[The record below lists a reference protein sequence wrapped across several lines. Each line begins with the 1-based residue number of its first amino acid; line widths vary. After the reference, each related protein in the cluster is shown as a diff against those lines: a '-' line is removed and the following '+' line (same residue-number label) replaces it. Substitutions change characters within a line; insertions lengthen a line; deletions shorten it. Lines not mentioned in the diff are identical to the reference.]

1 MAETNPMTEKLII
14 EFTEN
19 YMEKLFYFCLKKTGN
34 SAEAEDLTQDIA
46 LNILAALNNGTIPTS
61 YSAWVWRIA
70 RNRYCAWAVGKHRN
84 TESVTGADI
93 GDYEI
98 EDESENTFDKLIRS
112 EQLALLRRELAF
124 IRSEYRE
131 IVIAHYIEE
140 KSVRDIATSLSLSEG
155 AVKQRLYR
163 ARNILKEGMNMA
175 REFGVR
181 SYKPEDI
188 YYSLWFPCPGERD
201 KFHPNSIMKHTLY
214 ANIFLEAYGNPS
226 TSEELS
232 LELGVALPYMEDEL
246 EYLTR
251 ETFLTKKDG
260 KYQTAFPI
268 ISRSAQ
274 EQVHVAKLTA
284 APEIAKTLI
293 SYVDRL
299 NEALTASGYAYYG
312 KYQDYES
319 AKWTFLM
326 LAYLYFEY
334 KPPHIHDDTGRPD
347 DKKWGI
353 IGYQHCPVAKPT
365 PFVSNN
371 GHAGSNYSFH
381 QFRYELNGDADSVP
395 DFLTDEEVR
404 ILHGYATG
412 KIDEQNTVMASE
424 LEEKGYLRKNGET
437 YEPTI
442 PVLKIDEI
450 RNVMKSMNEETVSE
464 LTALADHAKKQLE
477 DLYHIISETIRSDL
491 PAAFSEDIFRCDRDY
506 AISLNYLAREYVIA
520 EALRQGH
527 LLSLEK
533 VSPVIGAIMNIE
545 P

>member
-1 MAETNPMTEKLII
+1 MAGTNPMTEKLMT

-61 YSAWVWRIA
+61 FSAWIWRIA
-70 RNRYCAWAVGKHRN
+70 RNRYCVWASRKHRN
-84 TESVTGADI
+84 TKSVTGADI

-98 EDESENTFDKLIRS
+98 EDESESTFDKMIRS

-140 KSVRDIATSLSLSEG
+140 KSVRDIATSLSLSES

-188 YYSLWFPCPGERD
+188 YYSLWFPCPGERE
-201 KFHPNSIMKHTLY
+201 KYQPNSILKHALY

-226 TSEELS
+226 TAEELS

-251 ETFLTKKDG
+251 ETFLIKKDG

-268 ISRSAQ
+268 ISSSAQ

-293 SYVDRL
+293 SFVDRL
-299 NEALTASGYAYYG
+299 NEAFTVKGYAYYG
-312 KYQDYES
+312 TYQDYES

-326 LAYLYFEY
+326 LALLYFEY
-334 KPPHIHDDTGRPD
+334 KQPRIHDDTDRPD
-347 DKKWGI
+347 HKKWGI
-353 IGYQHCPVAKPT
+353 IGHQHCPVTKPS
-365 PFVSNN
+365 PFVGNN
-371 GHAGSNYSFH
+371 GHSGENYSFH
-381 QFRYELNGDADSVP
+381 QFRFEFDDAADSTP
-395 DFLTDEEVR
+395 DFLTEEETRV
-404 ILHGYATG
+404 LYAYTTG
-412 KIDEQNTVMASE
+412 EGNEKNTTIVSE
-424 LEEKGYLRKNGET
+424 LAEKGFLRQNGET
-437 YEPTI
+437 YDLTI
-442 PVLKIDEI
+442 PVLNIDEI
-450 RNVMKSMNEETVSE
+450 RNAMKSMNTETVSE
-464 LTALADHAKKQLE
+464 LAALADHAKKQLE
-477 DLYHIISETIRSDL
+477 DLYHNISEIIRSDL
-491 PAAFSEDIFRCDRDY
+491 PSVFSEDAFRCDREH
-506 AISLNYLAREYVIA
+506 AVSLNYLTREYVIS
-520 EALRQGH
+520 EALCQGY
-527 LLSLEK
+527 LRSVEK
-533 VSPVIGAIMNIE
+533 VTPVIGACMSIKL
-545 P
+545 

>member
-1 MAETNPMTEKLII
+1 MAGTNSMTEKLIT
-14 EFTEN
+14 EFSEN
-19 YMEKLFYFCLKKTGN
+19 YMEKLFYFCLKKTGS

-46 LNILAALNNGTIPTS
+46 LNVLAALNNGTIPTS
-61 YSAWVWRIA
+61 FSAWVWRIA
-70 RNRYCAWAVGKHRN
+70 RNRYCVWAARKHRN

-98 EDESENTFDKLIRS
+98 EAESESTFDKMIRS

-140 KSVRDIATSLSLSEG
+140 KSVRDIATSLSLSES

-188 YYSLWFPCPGERD
+188 YYSLWFPCPGERE
-201 KFHPNSIMKHTLY
+201 KYQPNSILKHALY

-226 TSEELS
+226 TAEELS

-246 EYLTR
+246 EYLAR
-251 ETFLTKKDG
+251 ETFLIKKDG

-268 ISRSAQ
+268 ISSSAQ

-284 APEIAKTLI
+284 APEITKALVN
-293 SYVDRL
+293 YVERL
-299 NEALTASGYAYYG
+299 NSALTAKGYAYYG
-312 KYQDYES
+312 TYQDYES
-319 AKWTFLM
+319 AKWSFLM
-326 LAYLYFEY
+326 LAFQYFEY
-334 KPPHIHDDTGRPD
+334 KPPHIYDYTDRSD

-353 IGYQHCPVAKPT
+353 IGYQHCPVKKPT

-371 GHAGSNYSFH
+371 GHSGSNYSFL
-381 QFRYELNGDADSVP
+381 QFRYEFDDTDSVP
-395 DFLTDEEVR
+395 DFLTEEETR
-404 ILHGYATG
+404 ILHGYTTG
-412 KIDEQNTVMASE
+412 KIEEQNTSMASE
-424 LEEKGYLRKNGET
+424 LEEKGYLRKIGET

-450 RNVMKSMNEETVSE
+450 RSVVKSMNSETVSE
-464 LTALADHAKKQLE
+464 LTTLAVHAKKQLE
-477 DLYHIISETIRSDL
+477 DLYHTISETVRSDL
-491 PAAFSEDIFRCDRDY
+491 PAAFSEDAFRCDRDY
-506 AISLNYLAREYVIA
+506 AISHNYLAREYVIS
-520 EALRQGH
+520 EALRQGY
-527 LLSLEK
+527 LLPAEQ
-533 VSPVIGAIMNIE
+533 VSPVIGAIISIE

>member
-1 MAETNPMTEKLII
+1 MAETNPMTEKLIT
-14 EFTEN
+14 EFSEN

-46 LNILAALNNGTIPTS
+46 LNILAALINGTIPTS
-61 YSAWVWRIA
+61 FSAWVWRIA
-70 RNRYCAWAVGKHRN
+70 RNRYCVWADGKHKN

-98 EDESENTFDKLIRS
+98 EDKSESTFDKLIRS

-131 IVIAHYIEE
+131 IVVAHYIEE

-188 YYSLWFPCPGERD
+188 YYSLWFSYPGERE
-201 KFHPNSIMKHTLY
+201 KYQPNSIMKHTLY

-226 TSEELS
+226 TAEELS

-246 EYLTR
+246 EYLTH
-251 ETFLTKKDG
+251 ETFLIKKDG

-268 ISRSAQ
+268 IGSSAQ
-274 EQVHVAKLTA
+274 EQVHIAKLTA
-284 APEIAKTLI
+284 AAEIAKTLI
-293 SYVDRL
+293 SFVDRL
-299 NEALTASGYAYYG
+299 NEAFTAKGYAYYG
-312 KYQDYES
+312 TYQDYES

-326 LAYLYFEY
+326 LAFQYFAY
-334 KPPHIHDDTGRPD
+334 KQPHNHDTDHPD
-347 DKKWGI
+347 DKKWGV
-353 IGYQHCPVAKPT
+353 IGYQHCHVSKPT

-371 GHAGSNYSFH
+371 GHSGSNYSFH
-381 QFRYELNGDADSVP
+381 QFRYEFDDADSAP
-395 DFLTDEEVR
+395 DFLTEEETR
-404 ILHGYATG
+404 ILHGYTTG
-412 KIDEQNTVMASE
+412 KIDEQNTAMASE
-424 LEEKGYLRKNGET
+424 LVEKGYLRKIGET
-437 YEPTI
+437 YELTI

-450 RNVMKSMNEETVSE
+450 RSAVKSLNAETASE
-464 LTALADHAKKQLE
+464 LAALADHAKKQLE
-477 DLYHIISETIRSDL
+477 DLYHTISETVRSDL
-491 PAAFSEDIFRCDRDY
+491 PAAFSEDAFRCDRDF
-506 AISLNYLAREYVIA
+506 AISLNYLAREYVLS
-520 EALRQGH
+520 EALRQGY
-527 LLSLEK
+527 LLPAGK
-533 VSPVIGAIMNIE
+533 VSPVIGACMSIN